1 MALID
6 FSGPHLRPVHDAI
19 SSLVYAACP
28 QDVRMTIVDGEIAM
42 CDGAFPQQ
50 DVERIFA
57 ECEHR
62 ARVLTG
68 R

>member
-1 MALID
+1 
-6 FSGPHLRPVHDAI
+6 
-19 SSLVYAACP
+19 
-28 QDVRMTIVDGEIAM
+28 MTIVDGEIAM